1 MGKSRGRPK
10 TERDDVSVKLDRGV
24 VSRAKLVAAA
34 RGLTLAEYLSE
45 LTRGPVDRD
54 FAKEM
59 QRVQAETKVGGE
71 KGR

>member
-1 MGKSRGRPK
+1 MAKRRGRPK
-10 TERDDVSVKLDRGV
+10 TERNDVSVKLDRGV
-24 VSRAKLVAAA
+24 VSRAKIVAAA

-54 FAKEM
+54 FVKEM
-59 QRVQAETKVGGE
+59 QRVQAEIKVGGE

>member
-24 VSRAKLVAAA
+24 VSRAKIVAAA
-34 RGLTLAEYLSE
+34 RGLTLAEYLSK

-59 QRVQAETKVGGE
+59 QRVQAETKVGGG

>member
-24 VSRAKLVAAA
+24 VSRAKIVAAA
-34 RGLTLAEYLSE
+34 RSLTLAEYLSE

-54 FAKEM
+54 FVKEM

>member
-1 MGKSRGRPK
+1 
-10 TERDDVSVKLDRGV
+10 VSVKLDRGV
-24 VSRAKLVAAA
+24 VSRAKIVAAA